1 MSWKESV
8 LQAIKGLRGW
18 MQVADVSDPE
28 VIVGVGTSLEAGFSK
43 VPEGE
48 TLAAVS
54 HQMLLRLQAIYQ
66 GQVDDA
72 PQAML
77 DLAKSVEIA
86 QSYLEGTVTE
96 DGLSEAM
103 ALSGGDGAASDDAPA
118 GQPAS
123 DDDAPAPAGDS
134 APALGTHLEQL
145 AGRVVAMDP
154 GDTDNLQALHEQL
167 LTTAAREGLALEV
180 TEPIGVA
187 AAQLDMIL
195 KGVAPDDGD
204 AMDLAAEQL
213 QVAAAAAPAEAEV
226 LAEELPQSAQDQ
238 PGAAEADDD
247 PPLTEEP
254 PAEAP
259 AVEDP
264 QVEQPAEEAPPE
276 RPAEEAPPAKVEA
289 PAFEGEAILA
299 EDTDLDLLKDFIVE
313 CLDHINM
320 AEAALLELESNPD
333 NLDQISVVFRAF
345 HTIKGTSGFLD
356 LQRIQRCAH
365 LAENLLD
372 RARDGEL
379 RMIGGYADLALQS
392 SDALKM
398 MISELD
404 GLAPGSPTPVPEN
417 FDELLAVLSDPEAAG
432 VSEEEDTQ
440 PMRVGDILVGKGAA
454 SRDDVERAAENQ
466 GSTPIGRKLVED
478 RKTQPKDVVDAV
490 RTQKKMSGSTTESS
504 VRVGT
509 DRLDSLINMVGE
521 LVIAQSMVQQDPTV
535 TEGEGG
541 RLARNVSHA
550 GKIIRELQD
559 LTMSL
564 RMVPLKATFQKM
576 ARLVRDVSRK
586 AGKQVQFVT
595 EGEDTEIDR
604 TMVET
609 LGDPLIHMMRNSCDH
624 GVETAEDRVA
634 AGKDPTGTVTLR
646 AYHAAG
652 NVVIEIADD
661 GKGLDREKIL
671 AKAVERGL
679 VDANKAKDLP
689 DNEVFG
695 MIFQPGFSTADQVTD
710 VSGRGVG
717 MDVVRKNIE
726 SVRGRIE
733 VSSKQGR
740 GTTVTLR
747 LPLTM
752 AIADAMLLRVG
763 EQRYLLPTITIE
775 QSFRPEP
782 GMVTTVTG
790 QGEQVLL
797 RGELLPVFRLNEL
810 FDIPES
816 CSDPTEGL
824 LIIIEGEGR
833 RCALMVDEILGQQQV
848 VIKSLGQ
855 ALGTIAGVS
864 GGAILGDGQVGLILD
879 STGILK
885 LANQRGRSPAS
896 AA

>member
-66 GQVDDA
+66 GEVDDA

-96 DGLSEAM
+96 DGLSESM
-103 ALSGGDGAASDDAPA
+103 ALAGGDGVAVAS
-118 GQPAS
+118 
-123 DDDAPAPAGDS
+123 DDAPAPAGDS

-154 GDTDNLQALHEQL
+154 GDTDNLQTLHEQL

-226 LAEELPQSAQDQ
+226 LAEELPQSAQGQ
-238 PGAAEADDD
+238 PVAAKADDD
-247 PPLTEEP
+247 QPAAEES
-254 PAEAP
+254 PAA
-259 AVEDP
+259 EDP
-264 QVEQPAEEAPPE
+264 QVDQPAEEEAPPE
-276 RPAEEAPPAKVEA
+276 QPAEEAPPAKVEA
-289 PAFEGEAILA
+289 PTFEGEAILA

-356 LQRIQRCAH
+356 LQRIQKCAH

-398 MISELD
+398 MIGALD

-417 FDELLAVLSDPEAAG
+417 FDELLAVLSDPEATG

-454 SRDDVERAAENQ
+454 SRDDVESAAENQ
-466 GSTPIGRKLVED
+466 GSTPIGQKLVED
-478 RKTQPKDVVDAV
+478 QKTQPKDVVDAV

-541 RLARNVSHA
+541 RLARNISHA

-661 GKGLDREKIL
+661 GKGLDREKIV
-671 AKAVERGL
+671 AKALERGL
-679 VDANKAKDLP
+679 VDANKARDLP

-733 VSSKQGR
+733 VTSKQDR

-782 GMVTTVTG
+782 GMVTTVAG

-864 GGAILGDGQVGLILD
+864 GGAILGDGRVGLILD

>member
-1 MSWKESV
+1 
-8 LQAIKGLRGW
+8 
-18 MQVADVSDPE
+18 MQVADVSDQE
-28 VIVGVGTSLEAGFSK
+28 VIVGIGTSLEAGFSK

-48 TLAAVS
+48 TLADVA

-72 PQAML
+72 SAAML
-77 DLAKSVEIA
+77 ELAKSVEIA
-86 QSYLEGTVTE
+86 QSYLEGTVDE
-96 DGLSEAM
+96 AGLAEAM
-103 ALSGGDGAASDDAPA
+103 TLAGGDGVST
-118 GQPAS
+118 
-123 DDDAPAPAGDS
+123 PAGDTPGEPETPEPS
-134 APALGTHLEQL
+134 AEAPDLGTHLEQL

-154 GDTDNLQALHEQL
+154 ENIDAIGELHQQL

-195 KGVAPDDGD
+195 KGVAPDNGD
-204 AMDLAAEQL
+204 ALELAAEHLHQ
-213 QVAAAAAPAEAEV
+213 AAAAAPEQAEV
-226 LAEELPQSAQDQ
+226 LPEGLTDEPAAPQ
-238 PGAAEADDD
+238 
-247 PPLTEEP
+247 

-259 AVEDP
+259 AVETPEPVAEEP
-264 QVEQPAEEAPPE
+264 QEEPVVESESGEQPVAEEPAEET
-276 RPAEEAPPAKVEA
+276 PAEEPAAQETAEDAPVEEKPAVEVEA
-289 PAFEGEAILA
+289 PSFDGDAVLPA
-299 EDTDLDLLKDFIVE
+299 ETDMDLLKDFIVE
-313 CLDHINM
+313 CMDHINM

-333 NLDQISVVFRAF
+333 DLDQISVVFRAF

-356 LQRIQRCAH
+356 LQRIQKCAH

-372 RARDGEL
+372 RARDGQL
-379 RMIGGYADLALQS
+379 RMTGGFADLALQS

-404 GLAPGSPTPVPEN
+404 GLTPGDPTPIPEN
-417 FDELLAVLSDPEAAG
+417 FDELLAVLSDPEGAG

-454 SRDDVERAAENQ
+454 NRDDVEQAAETQ
-466 GSTPIGRKLVED
+466 GTTPIGQKLVQD
-478 RKTQPKDVVDAV
+478 QKTQPKDVVDAV
-490 RTQKKMSGSTTESS
+490 RTQKKMGTGTAESS

-509 DRLDSLINMVGE
+509 DRLDNLINMVGE

-535 TEGEGG
+535 TESEGG
-541 RLARNVSHA
+541 RLNRNVSHA

-564 RMVPLKATFQKM
+564 RMVPLKPTFQKM

-624 GVETAEDRVA
+624 GIETAEERLA
-634 AGKDPTGTVTLR
+634 AGKDPTGTVILR

-679 VDANKAKDLP
+679 VDAGKARDLP

-695 MIFQPGFSTADQVTD
+695 MIFQPGFSTAAQVTD

-733 VSSKQGR
+733 VSSTTGK

-763 EQRYLLPTITIE
+763 KQRYLLPTVTIE

-782 GMVTTVTG
+782 GMVTTVAG

-816 CSDPTEGL
+816 CTDPMEGL
-824 LIIIEGEGR
+824 LIIIEGEGK

-855 ALGTIAGVS
+855 ALGTITGVS
-864 GGAILGDGQVGLILD
+864 GGAILGDGRVGLILD

-885 LANQRGRSPAS
+885 LATQEGRSPAS

>member
-86 QSYLEGTVTE
+86 QSYLEGTVE
-96 DGLSEAM
+96 EAGLAEAM
-103 ALSGGDGAASDDAPA
+103 TLAGGDASSGDAPA
-118 GQPAS
+118 AQPAC
-123 DDDAPAPAGDS
+123 DEPAAAES
-134 APALGTHLEQL
+134 AAPALGTHLEQL

-213 QVAAAAAPAEAEV
+213 QIAAAAAPVEAEV
-226 LAEELPQSAQDQ
+226 LAEDLPENAEQESA
-238 PGAAEADDD
+238 A
-247 PPLTEEP
+247 TEE
-254 PAEAP
+254 EAP
-259 AVEDP
+259 ADEPAPEEAPADEP
-264 QVEQPAEEAPPE
+264 AAEEAP
-276 RPAEEAPPAKVEA
+276 AEEPAAEETPAVKVEA
-289 PAFEGEAILA
+289 PTFEGEAILP

-333 NLDQISVVFRAF
+333 DLDQISVVFRAF

-356 LQRIQRCAH
+356 LQRIQKCAH

-398 MISELD
+398 MIGELD
-404 GLAPGSPTPVPEN
+404 GLAPGSLTPVPEN
-417 FDELLAVLSDPEAAG
+417 FDELLAVLSDPEGAG

-454 SRDDVERAAENQ
+454 TRDDVESAAENQ
-466 GSTPIGRKLVED
+466 GSTPIGQKLVAD
-478 RKTQPKDVVDAV
+478 KKTQPKDVVDAV
-490 RTQKKMSGSTTESS
+490 RTQKKMGGSTTESS

-661 GKGLDREKIL
+661 GKGLDREKIV

-733 VSSKQGR
+733 VSSTQGR

-816 CSDPTEGL
+816 CADPTEGL
-824 LIIIEGEGR
+824 LIIIEGEGK

-855 ALGTIAGVS
+855 ALGTIPGVS
-864 GGAILGDGQVGLILD
+864 GGAILGDGRVGLILD

-885 LANQRGRSPAS
+885 LANQRGRSSAS